1 MTLYVTNLP
10 TGVNVE
16 AITDLFARFGRVAGV
31 DVWEG
36 IGDFAGQRAY
46 VVELHDGG
54 AAAVRELNGLKFR
67 GRLMWV
73 SESRPWDPA

>member
-10 TGVNVE
+10 VGVT
-16 AITDLFARFGRVAGV
+16 AGALTDLFARFGRVAGV

-36 IGDFAGQRAY
+36 AGDVAGERAY
-46 VVELHDGG
+46 VVELHAGG
-54 AAAVRELNGLKFR
+54 AAAARGLNGLKFR